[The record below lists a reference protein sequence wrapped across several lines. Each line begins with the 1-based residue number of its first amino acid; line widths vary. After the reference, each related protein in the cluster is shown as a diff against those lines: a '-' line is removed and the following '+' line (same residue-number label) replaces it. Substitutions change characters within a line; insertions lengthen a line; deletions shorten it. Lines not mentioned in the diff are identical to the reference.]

1 MKKETIALIK
11 QFVKERDWNKFHT
24 PVNLAKSLVLEAA
37 EVLELFQWSSKE
49 TSLDDMEDELADVL
63 VYATLLC
70 ENYHLDMDEIIAKK
84 MKKNALKYPIEKAYG
99 NSTKYNKYEEK
110 V

>member
-11 QFVKERDWNKFHT
+11 QFVKERDWNQFHT
-24 PVNLAKSLVLEAA
+24 SENLAKSLVLEAS
-37 EVLELFQWSSKE
+37 EVLELFQWSNVE
-49 TSLDDMEDELADVL
+49 TSIEDMKDELADVL

-70 ENYHLDMDEIIAKK
+70 ENYHFDMDEIIAQK
-84 MKKNALKYPIEKAYG
+84 MKKNALKYPVEKAYG

-110 V
+110 Q